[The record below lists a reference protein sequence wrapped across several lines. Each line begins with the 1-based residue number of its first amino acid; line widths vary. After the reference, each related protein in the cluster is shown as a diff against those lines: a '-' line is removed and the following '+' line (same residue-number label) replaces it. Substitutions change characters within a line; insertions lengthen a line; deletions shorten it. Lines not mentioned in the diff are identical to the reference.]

1 MVEMA
6 GNAKINIK
14 NFKEAYCDHLDQE
27 FSTRDLSSSKV
38 SDSAVLKIEIP
49 KFSGYDSKLDFYT
62 FKSDFER
69 LIAQQIW
76 APTLP
81 DYLKSNCLSGPA
93 LEVVKDLK

>member
-1 MVEMA
+1 M
-6 GNAKINIK
+6 N
-14 NFKEAYCDHLDQE
+14 QE

-38 SDSAVLKIEIP
+38 SDSAVLDIEIS
-49 KFSGYDSKLDFYT
+49 KFSGYDPKLDFYT

-69 LIAQQIW
+69 LIARRIR
-76 APTLP
+76 APILP